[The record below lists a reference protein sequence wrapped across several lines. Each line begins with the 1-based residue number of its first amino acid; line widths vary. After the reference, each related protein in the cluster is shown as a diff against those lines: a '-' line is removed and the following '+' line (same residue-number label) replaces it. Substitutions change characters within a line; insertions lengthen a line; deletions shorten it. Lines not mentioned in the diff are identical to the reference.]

1 MDTDTPLPPKTCYIE
16 NAARIFMNNSILRN
30 IPPLPR
36 VDNPNYW
43 GELRKQFPMPL
54 DEAYCNTGTIG
65 ASPLR
70 VLKAMFDHTIQ
81 SNIKAAHVDW
91 LEGGMNLLSG
101 YGSYVELREKVGKL
115 INSDYRSVALTQNA
129 TMGMNLLAGGLDIP
143 EGAEVLTTNI
153 EHPGGRCAWELH
165 AKRKGSKH
173 RLVDIPRS
181 IDGPAEIVAAFE
193 KAITED
199 THLLS
204 FPHISSEQGIVFP
217 AKQICEL
224 ARENGVI
231 SVVDGAQSP
240 GHVLIDVQKLGCDA
254 YYGSP
259 HKWLMAP
266 AGNGFLYVKED
277 LIDKVWTTLASNE
290 WDNHEDNGYRL
301 GQRGTGNPSL
311 LVGFEE
317 ALDLHFEIGPQR
329 VYDRIKELGD
339 KLRTGLA
346 DIPRI
351 DIVTPRDSM
360 GAGLTTFK
368 VNGVN
373 DREVQNQLWTHGKIQ
388 PRALSEGKGIRYS
401 THIYNSEDE
410 ISRTLAILENL
421 SIS

>member
-1 MDTDTPLPPKTCYIE
+1 MTG
-16 NAARIFMNNSILRN
+16 SILN
-30 IPPLPR
+30 DIPPFPR
-36 VDNPNYW
+36 GDDPNYW

-70 VLKAMFDHTIQ
+70 VLRAMFDHSIQ
-81 SNIKAAHVDW
+81 SNVKAAHVDW
-91 LEGGMNLLSG
+91 AGGGMNLLSG
-101 YGSYVELREKVGKL
+101 YGSYVELREKIGKL
-115 INSDYRSVALTQNA
+115 INSDHRLVALTQNA
-129 TMGMNLLAGGLDIP
+129 TMGMNLLASGLDIP

-181 IDGPAEIVAAFE
+181 IDGSAEIVAAFE
-193 KAITED
+193 KAITPE
-199 THLLS
+199 TYLIS

-231 SVVDGAQSP
+231 SVVDGAQTP
-240 GHVLIDVQKLGCDA
+240 GHVRIDITKLGCDA

-266 AGNGFLYVKED
+266 AGNGFLYVKEE
-277 LIDKVWTTLASNE
+277 LIDEVWTTLASSE

-317 ALDLHFEIGPQR
+317 ALDLHFEIGPQQ
-329 VYDRIKELGD
+329 VYDRIKQLGD
-339 KLRTGLA
+339 LLRSG
-346 DIPRI
+346 ISEI
-351 DIVTPRDSM
+351 DGIEIVTPMGSM

-368 VNGVN
+368 VRGVE
-373 DREVQNQLWTHGKIQ
+373 DREVQNQLWNQGKIQ
-388 PRALSEGKGIRYS
+388 PRALSEGRGIRYS
-401 THIYNSEDE
+401 THIYNNEDE
-410 ISRTLAILENL
+410 INRTLDILRNI